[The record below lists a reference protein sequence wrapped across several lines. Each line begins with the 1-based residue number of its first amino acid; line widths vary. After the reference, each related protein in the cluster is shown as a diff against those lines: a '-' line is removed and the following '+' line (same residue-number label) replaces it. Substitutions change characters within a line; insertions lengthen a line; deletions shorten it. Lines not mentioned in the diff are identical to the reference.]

1 MSNHLRN
8 LRTGEI
14 KTVDPDSAE
23 FHKLKAER
31 DEATGF
37 PLWEQTGAHDADPK
51 NASSDYEVENRSRF
65 DADIADVTTDGVLQS
80 GEHQLGGNGSP
91 FAEAASSSRSSS
103 SGSSSKS

>member
-1 MSNHLRN
+1 MSNYMRN

-31 DEATGF
+31 DEASGF

-51 NASSDYEVENRSRF
+51 VASSDFEVTNRSRF
-65 DADIADVTTDGVLQS
+65 SADIADVTTDGVLQS

-91 FAEAASSSRSSS
+91 FAEAASATSTRSSS
-103 SGSSSKS
+103 SSKS